1 MSTMAE
7 SNEPSKKITVVK
19 DGPYVVSGSVPLVK
33 EDIVSEGG
41 ISTGYEMK
49 GVYPEKKTYT
59 LCRCGQTETPPYCN
73 GTHVRIGFK
82 GDETADRAPLSE
94 RCKVLEGPTLVLY
107 DRQDICARA
116 GHCQQRTGAWTLVKH
131 SDEADKREAAIGVVN
146 SCPAGRL
153 VVKDK
158 ETGEV
163 LEMSLE
169 KEIAVLQHPH
179 RGVSGPLYVRGR
191 IPIVSA
197 NGSEY
202 ETRNRVT
209 LCRCGASKVKPFC
222 DGSHIS
228 IQFNDGDESLKK

>member
-1 MSTMAE
+1 MAE
-7 SNEPSKKITVVK
+7 PNQPLKKITIMK
-19 DGPYVVSGSVPLVK
+19 GGPYVVSGSVPLVK
-33 EDIVSEGG
+33 ESIVSEGG
-41 ISTGYEMK
+41 ISTGYEK
-49 GVYPEKKTYT
+49 RGEYPERKTYT
-59 LCRCGQTETPPYCN
+59 LCRCGQTKTPPYCD
-73 GTHVRIGFK
+73 GTHVRTGFK
-82 GDETADRAPLSE
+82 GDETADRAPFSK

-131 SDEADKREAAIGVVN
+131 SHEADKREEAIGVVN

-158 ETGEV
+158 DSGEV
-163 LEMSLE
+163 LEMPLE

-179 RGVSGPLYVRGR
+179 KEVSGPLYVRGG

-197 NGSEY
+197 DGSEY

-222 DGSHIS
+222 DGSHINTH
-228 IQFNDGDESLKK
+228 FRDGDESLKK